1 MGDDEEW
8 TVYWIDTSVIID
20 RVMNMKR
27 YQVSKIETHSSKYN
41 EGLSVCIRIPYQI
54 VQFFHIPYSPENTP
68 PSNVSPPRF
77 NSK

>member
-27 YQVSKIETHSSKYN
+27 YQVGKIETHSAKYN

-54 VQFFHIPYSPENTP
+54 VQFFHIGALVLNCIVLVFSILH
-68 PSNVSPPRF
+68 
-77 NSK
+77 